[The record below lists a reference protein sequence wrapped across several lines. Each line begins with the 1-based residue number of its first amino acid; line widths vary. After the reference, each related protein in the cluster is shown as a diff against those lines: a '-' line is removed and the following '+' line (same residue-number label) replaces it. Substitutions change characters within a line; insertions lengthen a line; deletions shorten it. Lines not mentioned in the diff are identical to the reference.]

1 MPKNVTAIIT
11 KDKCFPNKCSLEC
24 IKYDP
29 INRSG
34 GEGFRISEV
43 HGKAE
48 IEEKLVMEAHK
59 ISAKMCPFQ
68 AIKIVNLPQ
77 EKQQAIHQFGKN
89 MFRLYTLPIPK
100 ESLIIGIIGRNGIG
114 KSTSLSILSGN
125 LKPNLGDYKEDIPA
139 QEILDKYSTTLL
151 GKYFQKLFNNN
162 IKISYKPQRIELLPK
177 AYSGKVKELLKKI
190 DERNLLPRINK
201 ELNLEEL
208 QNRDLKDLSGGELQ
222 KIALAACLM
231 KKAEVYY
238 IDEPM
243 SFLDIT
249 TRIKVARLIKELT
262 QGSSCLVIEHDLTA
276 LDYISDEINIVYGE
290 PSAYGVFS
298 TSKSVRRGINEYL
311 SGFIPDENLRFR
323 DYEIKFASSP
333 KVQEKS
339 PKIAISYPD
348 LEKKYTQFSLQTNSG
363 NLHQGEVLGI
373 VGANALG
380 KSTFLKLIAG
390 LEQPDKGEVK
400 KIKLSYKPQYL
411 ESNINQTV
419 LEFLKERA
427 GISFNSGWYKQNI
440 LEKLGLQNIL
450 NNQISTL
457 SGGELQKTH
466 IAACL
471 SEDVDLVAMDEPSA
485 FIDVEDRLKIA
496 EIIKEFVLKKEITA
510 IIIDHDIQFIDYLAD
525 SMLVFEGIPGK
536 KGLVNE
542 PMEKQ
547 AGMNKLLKDL
557 DITYRTD
564 KESGRRRINKPG
576 SQLDKEQRSKNQ
588 YYYV

>member
-1 MPKNVTAIIT
+1 MPRKVTAIIQR
-11 KDKCFPNKCSLEC
+11 DKCFPNRCKLEC
-24 IKYDP
+24 MKYDP

-34 GEGFRISEV
+34 GEGFRLSEV

-48 IEEKLVMEAHK
+48 IDEKLVMEAHK
-59 ISAKMCPFQ
+59 ISAKMCPFE

-77 EKQQAIHQFGKN
+77 EKDQSIHQYGKN
-89 MFRLYTLPIPK
+89 MFRLYTLPVPK
-100 ESLIIGIIGRNGIG
+100 TSTIIGVVGRNGIG
-114 KSTSLSILSGN
+114 KSTALSILSGN
-125 LKPNLGDYKEDIPA
+125 LKPNLGDYNEEIPNF
-139 QEILDKYSTTLL
+139 EIIEKYSTTLL
-151 GKYFQKLFNNN
+151 GKYFEKLFNSQ
-162 IKISYKPQRIELLPK
+162 ITISYKPQRIELIPK
-177 AYSGKVKELLKKI
+177 LYKGKVKDLLKKV
-190 DERNLLPRINK
+190 DERNLLAQIKK
-201 ELNLEEL
+201 ELSLEDLE
-208 QNRDLKDLSGGELQ
+208 NRDLQELSGGELQ
-222 KIALAACLM
+222 KIAIAACLL

-249 TRIKVARLIKELT
+249 TRIKVARLIKDLT
-262 QGSSCLVIEHDLTA
+262 ANSSCLVIEHDLTA
-276 LDYISDEINIVYGE
+276 LDYISDEIQIVYGE

-298 TSKSVRRGINEYL
+298 TSKAVRRGINEYL

-323 DYEIKFASSP
+323 DYEIRFSSAP
-333 KVQEKS
+333 KEQEKS
-339 PKIAISYPD
+339 PKIAISYPE
-348 LEKKYTQFSLQTNSG
+348 LEKKYEKFSLQSSPG
-363 NLHQGEVLGI
+363 SIHQGEVLGI

-390 LEQPDKGEVK
+390 LESPDKGEVK
-400 KIKLSYKPQYL
+400 KLKLSYKPQYL
-411 ESNINQTV
+411 ESNIDKTV
-419 LEFLKERA
+419 LEFLKEHA
-427 GISFNSGWYKQNI
+427 GNQFNSGWYKQNI
-440 LEKLGLQNIL
+440 LEKLGLQHIL

-485 FIDVEDRLKIA
+485 FIDVEDRLKTA
-496 EIIKEFVLKKEITA
+496 EIIKEFIVKKEIAA

-525 SMLVFEGIPGK
+525 SMLVFEGVPGK
-536 KGLVNE
+536 KGFVAH

-547 AGMNKLLKDL
+547 EGMNKLLKSL

-576 SQLDKEQRSKNQ
+576 SQLDKEQRSRNQ